1 MKEGTSLREGDVY
14 YWQYKDHEEYCK
26 RNQSTAYW
34 CLDRKAVVYNGELV
48 DTYWTY
54 LDKDGIRVSSDCHR
68 VNPENVE
75 LEFICNLN
83 DVEIIHKREKDDYDK
98 VYDLSCQKGC
108 YEVYAVD
115 KDAKVSNTALR
126 KKYNNLLEKAYSD
139 KRSAEYEIE
148 YYSKL
153 IKELGD

>member
-1 MKEGTSLREGDVY
+1 MKEGDVY
-14 YWQYKDHEEYCK
+14 YWRYKDHEEDCK

-54 LDKDGIRVSSDCHR
+54 LDRDGIRVSSDCHC

-75 LEFICNLN
+75 IEFICNLN
-83 DVEIIHKREKDDYDK
+83 DVEIIHKREKDDYNK
-98 VYDLSCQKGC
+98 VYDLSRQKGC
-108 YEVYAVD
+108 CELYAVD
-115 KDAKVSNTALR
+115 KDAEVSNTALR
-126 KKYNNLLEKAYSD
+126 KKYNILLEKAYSD
-139 KRSAEYEIE
+139 KRSAEYDIG

-153 IKELGD
+153 IEELGD